1 VLSFIKNIFKGTL
14 RKACKK
20 GDIEAVKQYLAA
32 GANVNAGGVFRATP
46 LHLAA
51 WLGHKEIAELL
62 ITNGADVNAKKAVEG
77 ETPLHEAAA
86 YGNKEIAELL
96 IVNGANVNVKD
107 KGTGSRVG
115 RTALN
120 WADGETADLLRKHGG
135 KTGSELR
142 DWNAA
147 KESIHIAAK
156 AGHIEAVKKHLID
169 GVDVNAKDKLGSTPL
184 HSAAYYGRKE
194 VGELLIA
201 NGADVNAMGDYS
213 ITPLDRAFAFEHSE
227 IAALLRKHGGKTGA
241 ELKAEGK

>member
-1 VLSFIKNIFKGTL
+1 MLSFIKNIFKGAL

-51 WLGHKEIAELL
+51 EYGHKEIAELL

-107 KGTGSRVG
+107 KGTGSLVG

-120 WADGETADLLRKHGG
+120 SAIMCDQTEIANLLRKH
-135 KTGSELR
+135 
-142 DWNAA
+142 AA
-147 KESIHIAAK
+147 RRVLS
-156 AGHIEAVKKHLID
+156 
-169 GVDVNAKDKLGSTPL
+169 
-184 HSAAYYGRKE
+184 
-194 VGELLIA
+194 
-201 NGADVNAMGDYS
+201 
-213 ITPLDRAFAFEHSE
+213 
-227 IAALLRKHGGKTGA
+227 
-241 ELKAEGK
+241 